1 MRLGFHA
8 SHEQIAPSRLLSDV
22 QHAERAGFEMA
33 MCSDHFGPWS
43 TRQGHSGYAWSL
55 AGGCAGPHRVG
66 ARLRLRAGQRYHP
79 AVVAQKIATLGEM
92 FPGRFWTALGSG
104 EASNEH
110 ITGERWPRKEVRTRR
125 LEECVDVIQ
134 RLLDGEE
141 VSHDGLVTVDR
152 ARLWDVPAVRP
163 RLIGPAVS
171 VASAGR
177 VAAWAD
183 GLVTINQPVEVLR
196 DIVSAYRAAGGRGP
210 LSLQVHLLVGA
221 DPRGGGSHRFD
232 QWRSNVFTEPVNW
245 DTETPQAFDVMAE
258 HVDMDAVRGAVEV
271 SHDLSWHRDRLA
283 ELAAVGLRRPQ
294 PRLRRPGAGR
304 LHRRLRRRGPSRPSG
319 ADGRVLHLL
328 VCGRE
333 SRPTRATRGWRSATT
348 EPPRRRDLR
357 RLDGDGVGDIG
368 GRPNHIDDLAE
379 LVSPVCG

>member
-8 SHEQIAPSRLLSDV
+8 SHEQIAPSRLLNDV

-43 TRQGHSGYAWSL
+43 ARQGHSGYAWAWLGAALARTSL
-55 AGGCAGPHRVG
+55 ELGCVSAP
-66 ARLRLRAGQRYHP
+66 GQRYHP
-79 AVVAQKIATLGEM
+79 AVMAQKIATLGEM
-92 FPGRFWTALGSG
+92 FPGRFWVALGSG

-125 LEECVDVIQ
+125 LEECVSVIR

-152 ARLWDVPAVRP
+152 ARLWERPSVPP

-171 VASAGR
+171 VASAAR

-183 GLVTINQPVEVLR
+183 GLVTINQPIEVLR
-196 DIVSAYRAAGGRGP
+196 DIVSAYRDSGGRGP
-210 LSLQVHLLVGA
+210 LSLQVHLSWAPTAEEA
-221 DPRGGGSHRFD
+221 DALAFD

-245 DTETPQAFDVMAE
+245 DTETQQGFDVMAE
-258 HVDMDAVRGAVEV
+258 HVDLEAVRGAVEV

-283 ELAAVGLRRPQ
+283 ELAAVGF
-294 PRLRRPGAGR
+294 
-304 LHRRLRRRGPSRPSG
+304 
-319 ADGRVLHLL
+319 
-328 VCGRE
+328 
-333 SRPTRATRGWRSATT
+333 
-348 EPPRRRDLR
+348 
-357 RLDGDGVGDIG
+357 
-368 GRPNHIDDLAE
+368 DDLYLHHVGQEQTAFLDAFGAE
-379 LVSPVCG
+379 VLPALRG

>member
-1 MRLGFHA
+1 MVGMRLGFHA
-8 SHEQIAPSRLLSDV
+8 SHEQIPPSQLLADV
-22 QHAERAGFEMA
+22 EHAEQAGFEMA

-43 TRQGHSGYAWSL
+43 VRQGHSGYAWSWLGAAL
-55 AGGCAGPHRVG
+55 ARTGLDFGCVCAP
-66 ARLRLRAGQRYHP
+66 GQRYHP

-152 ARLWDVPAVRP
+152 ARLWDVPSVRP

-183 GLVTINQPVEVLR
+183 GLVTINQPVSVLR
-196 DIVSAYRAAGGRGP
+196 DIVSAYRDAGGRGP
-210 LSLQVHLLVGA
+210 LALQVHLSWAPTRAEA
-221 DPRGGGSHRFD
+221 DAIAFD

-245 DTETPQAFDVMAE
+245 DTETQQGFDVMAE
-258 HVDMDAVRGAVEV
+258 HVDLEAVRGAVEV

-283 ELAAVGLRRPQ
+283 ELAAVGF
-294 PRLRRPGAGR
+294 
-304 LHRRLRRRGPSRPSG
+304 
-319 ADGRVLHLL
+319 
-328 VCGRE
+328 
-333 SRPTRATRGWRSATT
+333 
-348 EPPRRRDLR
+348 
-357 RLDGDGVGDIG
+357 
-368 GRPNHIDDLAE
+368 DDLYLHHVGQEQTAFLDTFGSE
-379 LVSPVCG
+379 VLPALRG